1 MASVTTN
8 YGFDV
13 PTSSDL
19 VKNGATQIAL
29 LGQDLDTFLFRP
41 FSKNVVLNSS
51 FQIWQRGT
59 SGSATSSSGT
69 YVADRWSGLLIGATP
84 TNTITRQVTNDTTN
98 LPFIQ
103 YCLRYQRTAGQ
114 TATGTMYLT
123 QSLESVNSIPFAGKS
138 VTLSFY
144 ARAGANYSS
153 ASNVLTAT
161 VSSGTGTD
169 QNVNSGFTGNVSVI
183 SQNATLT
190 TTWQRF
196 SYTATVGSTATQ
208 LATLFY
214 YSPTG
219 TAGANDYFEVTGVQL
234 EVGSQSS
241 PYAPAGNGNIQAELA
256 MCQRYYRKSYNQ
268 AVTPGTASSNPG
280 IEFAQGYVALASASP
295 YKSVSLAQ
303 TMRTAPTVTIYSFA
317 GTTGRVS
324 DNNGNDLAASSG
336 LTTYVGDGGFTVS
349 NQSGGSVTPT
359 GGGFLFHYVASAEL

>member
-1 MASVTTN
+1 MATTTTN

-41 FSKNVVLNSS
+41 FTRNGIINSGMNVA
-51 FQIWQRGT
+51 QRGT
-59 SGSATSSSGT
+59 TFTSTTGATYT
-69 YVADRWSGLLIGATP
+69 LDRWQGYRTASAAYNISQQSTA
-84 TNTITRQVTNDTTN
+84 DTTN

-103 YCLRYQRTAGQ
+103 YCARVGRPSGN
-114 TATGTMYLT
+114 TATNIVFYVQTMET
-123 QSLESVNSIPFAGKS
+123 VNSRQFSGKT

-144 ARAGANYSS
+144 ARAGANYSA
-153 ASNVLTAT
+153 ASNALGCEVVT
-161 VSSGTGTD
+161 GTGTD
-169 QNVNSGFTGNVSVI
+169 QNAITGFTGAASAF
-183 SQNATLT
+183 SQNNTLT

-196 SYTATVGSTATQ
+196 TITGSIASTSTQ
-208 LATLFY
+208 LGLNFY
-214 YSPTG
+214 YTPVG
-219 TAGANDYFEVTGVQL
+219 TAGANDYFEVTGVQV
-234 EVGSQSS
+234 EVGSQAS
-241 PYAPAGNGNIQAELA
+241 PFIPAGGGSPQSELA

-268 AVTPGTASSNPG
+268 AVTPGTSSSNPG

-303 TMRTAPTVTIYSFA
+303 TMRTAPTVTIYSFL

-336 LTTYVGDGGFTVS
+336 LTTYVGDAGFTVS
-349 NQSGGSVTPT
+349 NQSGGLVTPT
-359 GGGFLFHYVASAEL
+359 GGGYLFHYVASAEL